1 MYLGKVVEYADVDDL
16 FYDPLHPYTPALLR
30 SIPRMGEKARDR
42 LESIRGS
49 VPLPLDLPTGC
60 SFYARCDQA
69 KKDICNKDV
78 PPLVEV
84 KKEHRVACFLYR

>member
-1 MYLGKVVEYADVDDL
+1 MYLGRVVEYASVDDL
-16 FYDPLHPYTPALLR
+16 FYDPLHPYTQALLR
-30 SIPRMGEKARDR
+30 SIPRMGKKAKAR
-42 LESIRGS
+42 LESIEGT
-49 VPLPLDLPTGC
+49 VPLPLDLPAGC
-60 SFYARCDQA
+60 SFYPRCGQA